1 MSYLNLNHLITENP
15 SSEISCPAESSGND
29 LNGRWGQMEIPCIGK
44 QVAIWCKGFSFV
56 VCSMGILLHCT
67 GLYRCSKHFLI
78 RAGDADPILR
88 RHVNPFLAI
97 LAVIDLIRWHPG

>member
-1 MSYLNLNHLITENP
+1 MSYLNHLITENP
-15 SSEISCPAESSGND
+15 SNEISCPAESSGND
-29 LNGRWGQMEIPCIGK
+29 LNGRWGSNGNPLHRK
-44 QVAIWCKGFSFV
+44 ASFDLMQGIFIRCLFHGV
-56 VCSMGILLHCT
+56 VLLHCT

>member
-1 MSYLNLNHLITENP
+1 MSRSGLGCGGDVAYAGLNPVDGVKWKSLA
-15 SSEISCPAESSGND
+15 SESKLQSGARD
-29 LNGRWGQMEIPCIGK
+29 FHSLSVPWG
-44 QVAIWCKGFSFV
+44 V
-56 VCSMGILLHCT
+56 LLHCT

-97 LAVIDLIRWHPG
+97 LAVIDLIRRHPG